1 MKEWTPKTS
10 KKKISVLWVKFCL
23 QILYSAYICTTGES
37 CRCEMYEGKTS
48 FTYFIYTVLL
58 LDKIKP
64 TCFCGV
70 LLSSWNLELPRKGK
84 VGCHSILLWRAS
96 GCSYLSLVQV
106 ISCCILCSEDDS
118 VSFSEGQYST
128 AIHAIPTEPS
138 PLFLLLFFH
147 FGELKPICRGKWPGI
162 WRFWVSVH
170 MPSCL
175 FASVL
180 SAKDH
185 FVASCCLPSKDISGL
200 L

>member
-23 QILYSAYICTTGES
+23 EILYSAYICTTGES
-37 CRCEMYEGKTS
+37 CRCEMYEGETS

-96 GCSYLSLVQV
+96 VCISLSCSGY
-106 ISCCILCSEDDS
+106 
-118 VSFSEGQYST
+118 
-128 AIHAIPTEPS
+128 
-138 PLFLLLFFH
+138 LLLH
-147 FGELKPICRGKWPGI
+147 IMLRGWFSIFLGGTVFDSDPCDTN
-162 WRFWVSVH
+162 RTVS
-170 MPSCL
+170 
-175 FASVL
+175 A
-180 SAKDH
+180 
-185 FVASCCLPSKDISGL
+185 LPPPL
-200 L
+200 LPLRRTQAHL